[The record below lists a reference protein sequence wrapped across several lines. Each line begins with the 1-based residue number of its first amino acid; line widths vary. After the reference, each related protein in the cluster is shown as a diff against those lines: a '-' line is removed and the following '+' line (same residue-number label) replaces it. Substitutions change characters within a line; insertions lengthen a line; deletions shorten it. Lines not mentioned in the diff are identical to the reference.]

1 MKSELREN
9 PTATRSKTIY
19 MRVYH
24 IACSLSLL
32 VLGFGSFARP
42 TAGAAEKIHASYGA
56 TNGSMA
62 ATWIAKEA
70 ALFKQQEL
78 DVSLVYISGGPRSVM
93 ALLGGSVQFINHSAM
108 PSLEAYVR
116 GADTVLIATALN
128 RVDHSLMVQPNITTP
143 QELRGKILGVSTLG
157 ALTDVVL
164 REGLRINGLSEKDV
178 TILPVGDLGAR
189 LSSLQTGRVHGAMVA
204 GVQYLAAA
212 KMGFRQ
218 LLDFSKL
225 PIEIST
231 SSILSRRSYVV
242 KNPHTTLKFL
252 KAWTEATYL
261 LKSNPKFSV
270 EVIAKYVGIRDAE
283 ILEAIQAFYSATLSE
298 RPVPTVSLAKSMLSF
313 LSRSNPEAKNAN
325 PEGFIEPRFI
335 KELEAS
341 GFLAELSRKYP
352 IKQKRGD

>member
-1 MKSELREN
+1 MQLYKI
-9 PTATRSKTIY
+9 TF
-19 MRVYH
+19 VF
-24 IACSLSLL
+24 SLL
-32 VLGFGSFARP
+32 IFGLGSFARP
-42 TAGAAEKIHASYGA
+42 TAAAPEKINASYGA

-62 ATWIAKEA
+62 STWLAKEA

-78 DVSLVYISGGPRSVM
+78 DVNLVYISGGPRSVM

-116 GADTVLIATALN
+116 GADTVLIGTALN

-143 QELRGKILGVSTLG
+143 QELRGKILGVSTSG

-178 TILPVGDLGAR
+178 TIIPVGDLGAR

-218 LLDFSKL
+218 LMDFSKL

-231 SSILSRRSYVV
+231 SSILSRRSYIV
-242 KNPHTTLKFL
+242 KNPGTTLRFL
-252 KAWTEATYL
+252 KAWIEGTYL
-261 LKSNPKFSV
+261 LKSNPKLSV

-283 ILEAIQAFYSATLSE
+283 ILEAIQAFYSGTLLE
-298 RPVPTVSLAKSMLSF
+298 KPVPTVGLAKSMLTF
-313 LSRSNPEAKNAN
+313 LSRSNPEAKEAN